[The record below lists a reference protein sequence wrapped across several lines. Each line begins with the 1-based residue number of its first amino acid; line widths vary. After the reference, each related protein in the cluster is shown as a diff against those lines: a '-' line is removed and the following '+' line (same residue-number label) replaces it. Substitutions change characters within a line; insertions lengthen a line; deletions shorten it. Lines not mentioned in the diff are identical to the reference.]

1 MCLGGRF
8 CGLGVL
14 KAVEKRIRNQSRLK
28 RRRFVRVK
36 KSDTRFGKV
45 KKREERLVRVQKTV
59 ESCVIVKKI
68 EESFVR
74 VKNDKRFVRV
84 K

>member
-1 MCLGGRF
+1 MWV
-8 CGLGVL
+8 GVL
-14 KAVEKRIRNQSRLK
+14 GAVEKKIRNQSRLK

-74 VKNDKRFVRV
+74 VKKMIRDSSELSKVWLIF
-84 K
+84 